1 MLTPAGPEFAF
12 APEFVP
18 APPTLA
24 ADPPDP
30 PLSAAPFAEP
40 PGAPDLLPSG
50 EIATRDERFPCGT
63 LTSGAGGAG
72 VAEIAI
78 RRCKLS
84 SPAEAAG
91 PITGAEPASAC
102 TLRWAGAEFDM
113 GFTGNLGCAFARGD
127 GAMVSGP
134 AFLSGA
140 ATSGA
145 ATSLAARC
153 CTRGATTVGEIL

>member
-50 EIATRDERFPCGT
+50 EIATRAERFPCGT

-72 VAEIAI
+72 DAEIAI
-78 RRCKLS
+78 KRCKLA
-84 SPAEAAG
+84 SPGETAA
-91 PITGAEPASAC
+91 PI
-102 TLRWAGAEFDM
+102 
-113 GFTGNLGCAFARGD
+113 
-127 GAMVSGP
+127 
-134 AFLSGA
+134 SGA
-140 ATSGA
+140 APASFCDARRSATGFDIGLTGNCGCESVAVEATMSSGPVFRSA
-145 ATSLAARC
+145 F
-153 CTRGATTVGEIL
+153 